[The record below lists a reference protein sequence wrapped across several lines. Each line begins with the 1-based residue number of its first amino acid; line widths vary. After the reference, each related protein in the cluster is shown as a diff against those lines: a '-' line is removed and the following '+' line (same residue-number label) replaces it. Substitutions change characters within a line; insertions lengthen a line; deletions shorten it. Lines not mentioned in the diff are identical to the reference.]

1 MKNKK
6 GFTLIE
12 LLAVLV
18 LLLTILLIAIPSI
31 TSSVERNKNNM
42 LKKKYDLIEAQA
54 ESYVSMY
61 KNSINYQK
69 FISATDFCG
78 INITKIKA
86 TGLLTTDDLKDADN
100 KTITGYIIYNN
111 GDYKYSKSIPSGGE
125 C

>member
-1 MKNKK
+1 MKNNK

-54 ESYVSMY
+54 ESYVNMY

-69 FISATDFCG
+69 FISTTDFCG
-78 INITKIKA
+78 INIQKIKQ
-86 TGLLTTDDLKDADN
+86 TGLLTADDLKDADN
-100 KTITGYIIYNN
+100 KSIIGYIIYNN
-111 GDYKYSKSIPSGGE
+111 GDYQYTKSIPSGGE